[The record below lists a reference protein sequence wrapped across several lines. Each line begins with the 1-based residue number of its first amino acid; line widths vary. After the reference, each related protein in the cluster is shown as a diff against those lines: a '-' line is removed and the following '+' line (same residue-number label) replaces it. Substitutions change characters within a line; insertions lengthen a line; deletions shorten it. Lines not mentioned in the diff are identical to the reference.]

1 MLYFVAAAVAVLS
14 YLLGSI
20 NPSIL
25 LSKAIYGDDIRS
37 HGSGNA
43 GTTNMLR
50 THGKGIAAVTLL
62 CDILKGTLAVAVA
75 MWLDIIFSGENSA
88 LAASDAG
95 WLIGNLRYLA
105 GAFVVLGH
113 DFPIYFGFRGGK
125 GVATSFG
132 VVLILNWQVALI
144 LMIVEVV
151 VIIFSRYVS
160 LGSIS
165 AAGAYPFIL
174 FTFLLAS
181 GENLDKSIGHIAM
194 SFVLALLLIA
204 KHHQNIAKLTKGT
217 ENKIFAKKQEPLPE
231 TAFESDCEAVDEE

>member
-1 MLYFVAAAVAVLS
+1 MLYTIAGVVALLS

-50 THGKGIAAVTLL
+50 THGKGMAAVTLL
-62 CDILKGTLAVAVA
+62 CDILKGTLAVAIA
-75 MWLDIIFSGENSA
+75 MWLDIIFSGQNSG
-88 LAASDAG
+88 LASGDAG
-95 WLIGNLRYLA
+95 WLVGNLRYIA
-105 GAFVVLGH
+105 GIFVVLGH
-113 DFPIYFGFRGGK
+113 DFPLYFGFRGGK

-132 VVLILNWQVALI
+132 VVLIMNWKVALI
-144 LMIVEVV
+144 LMAVEVI
-151 VIIFSRYVS
+151 VIAFSRYVS

-181 GENLDKSIGHIAM
+181 GADLYANIGHIAM
-194 SFVLALLLIA
+194 AFVLALLLIA
-204 KHHQNIAKLTKGT
+204 KHHQNISKLAKGT
-217 ENKIFAKKQEPLPE
+217 ENKLFAKKKP
-231 TAFESDCEAVDEE
+231 TEEEIDKHDVK